1 MPSPNPRLVCAVC
14 QARALAPSLA
24 PRCPTPAHP
33 PLGQAQHSDFLEV
46 IIIVLI
52 LVDVIILLATLAALM
67 GLIGGGGGLSDRG
80 HDPARHVHSLGGLL
94 AYVVSRVQG

>member
-1 MPSPNPRLVCAVC
+1 M
-14 QARALAPSLA
+14 
-24 PRCPTPAHP
+24 
-33 PLGQAQHSDFLEV
+33 
-46 IIIVLI
+46 LI

-67 GLIGGGGGLSDRG
+67 GLIGGGGGLSDGG